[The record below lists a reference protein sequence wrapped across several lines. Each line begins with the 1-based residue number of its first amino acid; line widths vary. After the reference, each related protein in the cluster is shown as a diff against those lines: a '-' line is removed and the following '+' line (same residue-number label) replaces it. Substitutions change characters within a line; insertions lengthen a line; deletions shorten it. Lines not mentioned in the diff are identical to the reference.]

1 VGADQAFAL
10 LEAIQRPTLAHRG
23 GPILFANGALQS
35 LLSRRRED
43 LEGAPFHTLAH
54 PDFQEVVRRHG
65 AARLSGGDA
74 PQTYECR
81 LQAAGADSSCWVEVT
96 ASIAR
101 IDGIPTIIASFY
113 DLTERRHAAA
123 REERWRQLLAQI
135 IDGDPVPTF
144 VINAE
149 HTVTHWNRACAAVT
163 GVQAREVVG
172 TNRQWAAFYPAERPV
187 MADLIVSNAVESR
200 YEALYGKRFRRSAVI
215 DGAFEGE
222 NFFPA
227 FGNTGRWLYFT
238 AAPLRDCHGA
248 IIGAI
253 ETLQDVTARREAEAR
268 LRQHQLEL
276 EDLVETR
283 TAQLQQANQQ
293 LLQSEKL
300 ASIGQL
306 AAGVAHEINNPIGYV
321 HSNIG
326 ALEGY
331 IDDLFA
337 MLDLYQRAERS
348 SAFPDLSAA
357 LKEKREAI
365 DLDFLREDIPMLMR
379 ESREGINRVKKIVQD
394 LKDFSHVDRS
404 NEWQWASVHA
414 GIESTLNVVRNEVK
428 YKADVVKEFGDLP
441 DIQCLPSQL
450 NQVFVNLLVN
460 SAHAMGEQRGQIT
473 IRTGNKGDSVWLEFS
488 DTGSGIPEE
497 IQNRIFDPFFTTK
510 PVGKGTGLG
519 LSLSYG
525 IIQRHNGSITV
536 RSRPGEGTVF
546 RIVLPVSHAER
557 NTSQ

>member
-1 VGADQAFAL
+1 MGEDQAFAL

-23 GPILFANGALQS
+23 GPILFANGALQR
-35 LLSRRRED
+35 LLGRRRED
-43 LEGAPFHTLAH
+43 LEGTPFHALAH
-54 PDFQEVVRRHG
+54 PDFQGVVRQR
-65 AARLSGGDA
+65 AATRLAGDEA
-74 PQTYECR
+74 PEIYECR
-81 LQAAGADSSCWVEVT
+81 LQTAARVESSCWVEVT
-96 ASIAR
+96 ATLAR

-113 DLTERRHAAA
+113 DLTERRRAAA
-123 REERWRQLLAQI
+123 REDRLRQLLAQI

-149 HTVTHWNRACAAVT
+149 HKVTHWNRACAAIT
-163 GVQAREVVG
+163 GVQARDVVG

-187 MADLIVSNAVESR
+187 MADLIVSGAVESS
-200 YEALYGKRFRRSAVI
+200 YEALYGRRFRRSTVI

-227 FGNTGRWLYFT
+227 FGNSGRWLYFT
-238 AAPLRDCHGA
+238 AAPLRDDSGA

-253 ETLQDVTARREAEAR
+253 ETLQDVTARREAEEN

-276 EDLVETR
+276 ENLVATR
-283 TAQLQQANQQ
+283 TTQLQQANQQ

-326 ALEGY
+326 ALGGY

-348 SAFPDLSAA
+348 SAFPDQTAA

-365 DLDFLREDIPMLMR
+365 DLEFLREDIPMLMR

-404 NEWQWASVHA
+404 NEWQWACVHA
-414 GIESTLNVVRNEVK
+414 GVESTLNVVRNEIK
-428 YKADVVKEFGDLP
+428 YKADVVKEFGNLP
-441 DIQCLPSQL
+441 EIQCLPSQL

-460 SAHAMGEQRGQIT
+460 SAHAMGEQRGRIT
-473 IRTGNKGDSVWLEFS
+473 IRTGCEGDSVWLEFA
-488 DTGSGIPEE
+488 DTGSGIAEE

-536 RSRPGEGTVF
+536 RSKPGEGAVF
-546 RIVLPVSHAER
+546 RIVLPVRHDEP
-557 NTSQ
+557 NTR